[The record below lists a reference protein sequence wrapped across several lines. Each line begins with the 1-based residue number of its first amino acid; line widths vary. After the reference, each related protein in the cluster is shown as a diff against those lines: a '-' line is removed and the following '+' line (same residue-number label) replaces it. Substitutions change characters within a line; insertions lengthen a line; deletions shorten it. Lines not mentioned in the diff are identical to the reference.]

1 MPEQQKQKSAD
12 ETVSNSKASAQ
23 KKNNKMKRK
32 LMEWEKKFANHVSD
46 KRFYPKH
53 INTETSS

>member
-23 KKNNKMKRK
+23 KKEQQNEKENLWNGRK
-32 LMEWEKKFANHVSD
+32 NLLIMYQIRGFIQN
-46 KRFYPKH
+46 
-53 INTETSS
+53 I